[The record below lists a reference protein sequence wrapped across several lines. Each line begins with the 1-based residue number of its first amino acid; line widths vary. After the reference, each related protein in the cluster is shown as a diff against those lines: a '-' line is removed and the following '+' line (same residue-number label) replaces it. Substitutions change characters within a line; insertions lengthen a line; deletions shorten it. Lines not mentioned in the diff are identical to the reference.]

1 MRRLN
6 TTWGP
11 GLDPGTEKA
20 VRADLTSLEF
30 SVGVAG
36 GHAPQPASPSA
47 GHPVTVRGAGKGET
61 ATHSAVFATLL
72 STPSDCKM
80 EREANGKRGRAAVQQ
95 KRPRPRV
102 PCPGTRLLHP
112 G

>member
-1 MRRLN
+1 M
-6 TTWGP
+6 
-11 GLDPGTEKA
+11 
-20 VRADLTSLEF
+20 
-30 SVGVAG
+30 GVAG

-95 KRPRPRV
+95 KRPRPRRLARSSPRPRV
-102 PCPGTRLLHP
+102 PCPVTRLLHP
-112 G
+112 R